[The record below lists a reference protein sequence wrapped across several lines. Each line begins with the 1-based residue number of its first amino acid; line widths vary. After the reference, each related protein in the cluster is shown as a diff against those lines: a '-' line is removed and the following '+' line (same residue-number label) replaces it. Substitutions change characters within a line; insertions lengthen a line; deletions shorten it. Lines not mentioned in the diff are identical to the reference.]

1 MTYSMDI
8 KTKIIQLIILD
19 ADHTE
24 TPGDFDILWDET
36 LSNMDKKMICLSM
49 SQMLTEKEINSFIH
63 KVMAYA
69 HLRNMTFPGWLRN
82 EI

>member
-1 MTYSMDI
+1 MTYSIDI

-24 TPGDFDILWDET
+24 TPGDFDILWDES

-69 HLRNMTFPGWLRN
+69 HLRNMHFPEWLHGT
-82 EI
+82 E